1 MKEPHGEVVSALE
14 SVERIVC
21 VTAERGDHRAAAK
34 QRETCFGEYH
44 AKPPWKQKPGKW
56 NHSLSIVIARNVALN
71 RRL

>member
-34 QRETCFGEYH
+34 QREPVLESIMRNRHGSKNRESGITACRL
-44 AKPPWKQKPGKW
+44 
-56 NHSLSIVIARNVALN
+56 SLLAT
-71 RRL
+71 